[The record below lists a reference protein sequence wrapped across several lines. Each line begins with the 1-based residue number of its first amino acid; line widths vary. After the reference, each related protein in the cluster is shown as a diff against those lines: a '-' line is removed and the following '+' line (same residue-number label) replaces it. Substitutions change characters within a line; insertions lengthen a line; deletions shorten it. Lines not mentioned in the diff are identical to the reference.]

1 MPCAVLNSRRS
12 YVRRWSNRILRRLI
26 WLSFIQK
33 RILVN
38 VELMLSPGY
47 TILFYQLTFHTGLFL
62 ARWRINMKQVI
73 VSGSFRYVAKR
84 IEELDAQG
92 YKIVKS
98 KQWSDGKWTYVMEK

>member
-1 MPCAVLNSRRS
+1 MVTQSLS
-12 YVRRWSNRILRRLI
+12 
-26 WLSFIQK
+26 LSFL
-33 RILVN
+33 ILLMRNRLVGRFIIIGVLMKVIHLLRLN
-38 VELMLSPGY
+38 LFGSFLEL
-47 TILFYQLTFHTGLFL
+47 
-62 ARWRINMKQVI
+62 WRFNMKQVI

>member
-1 MPCAVLNSRRS
+1 
-12 YVRRWSNRILRRLI
+12 
-26 WLSFIQK
+26 LSFIQK

-38 VELMLSPGY
+38 VELMLLPGY
-47 TILFYQLTFHTGLFL
+47 IILFYQLISHIGQFPEL
-62 ARWRINMKQVI
+62 WRINMKQVI

-98 KQWSDGKWTYVMEK
+98 KQWSDGKWTYVMEKE